1 MTRNS
6 LPYRKSVIA
15 VIINKENKIL
25 LIQKK
30 NYQDNQWD
38 FPGGGLEKNETEEQ
52 AVLRELYEEIGT
64 DKFEIIAKSTKTDQY
79 EWPDEIIEKY
89 LREKGQEWRGQ
100 QRAQFLVKFLGKQ
113 TDINLQK
120 DELKQAIWVKAADIS
135 KYLIFPNQFIKA
147 KKLLEEFGLL

>member
-6 LPYRKSVIA
+6 LPYRKSAIA
-15 VIINKENKIL
+15 VIVNKENKIL

-30 NYQDNQWD
+30 NYQDDQWD
-38 FPGGGLEKNETEEQ
+38 FPGGGIEKNETEEQ
-52 AVLRELYEEIGT
+52 AILRELHEEIGT
-64 DKFEIIAKSTKTDQY
+64 DKFEIVAKSAETDQY

-100 QRAQFLVKFLGKQ
+100 QRTQFLVKFLGEQ

-120 DELKQAIWVKAADIS
+120 DELKQIMWVNATDIS
-135 KYLIFPNQFIKA
+135 KYLVFPNQSIKA
-147 KKLLEEFGLL
+147 KELLEEFKL